1 MSVASKSVAAPPSF
15 SRLGLLWGSTIG
27 KKALM
32 ALTGILLSLFVL
44 GHMLGNL
51 QLYFGKDSTGAWL
64 INKYAEFLQHN
75 IPLLWGTRIVMG
87 LSVLVH
93 AIAGV
98 QLWLAKQSARPVDY
112 HQKASVNST
121 VSSRY
126 MIWTGVL
133 IGGFVVYHLLH
144 FTTGQALGAA
154 FVKGDVMHNVVAGFS
169 SFGASL
175 FYVAA
180 MIGLGLHLR
189 HGLYSL
195 FQSLG
200 AGNPAVSQ
208 PALKGAAVVAS
219 VIAVIN
225 ISFPMAVLLG
235 LVKG

>member
-1 MSVASKSVAAPPSF
+1 MSVATKSVSATPSF
-15 SRLGLLWGSTIG
+15 NRLGVLWASSIG

-44 GHMLGNL
+44 GHLLGNF
-51 QLYFGKDSTGAWL
+51 QLFLGKDSTGAYL
-64 INKYAEFLQHN
+64 INNYARFLHN
-75 IPLLWGTRIVMG
+75 NAPLLWGTRIVMG

-98 QLWLAKQSARPVDY
+98 QLYLARGSARPVDY
-112 HQKASVNST
+112 HQKESVNST

-144 FTTGQALGAA
+144 FTTGSVHPDFVPLDVHHNVTVGFARLGA
-154 FVKGDVMHNVVAGFS
+154 S
-169 SFGASL
+169 I
-175 FYVAA
+175 FYVIA
-180 MIGLGLHLR
+180 MVGLGLHLR

-208 PALKGAAVVAS
+208 TALRWAAVVAS
-219 VIAVIN
+219 LVAVVN
-225 ISFPMAVLLG
+225 ISYPMAVVIG
-235 LVKG
+235 LVK

>member
-1 MSVASKSVAAPPSF
+1 MSVASKSVSASPSF
-15 SRLGLLWGSTIG
+15 NRLGVLWASSIG

-44 GHMLGNL
+44 GHLLGNF
-51 QLYFGKDSTGAWL
+51 QLFLGKDTTGAYL
-64 INKYAEFLQHN
+64 INNYAKFLHGN
-75 IPLLWGTRIVMG
+75 VPLLWGTRLVMG

-93 AIAGV
+93 AIAGI
-98 QLWLAKQSARPVDY
+98 QLYLAKGSARPVDY
-112 HQKASVNST
+112 HQKVSVNST

-144 FTTGQALGAA
+144 FTTGNAHPDFIPL
-154 FVKGDVMHNVVAGFS
+154 DVHHNVVVGFS
-169 SFGASL
+169 RFGAV
-175 FYVAA
+175 FIYVIA

-208 PALKGAAVVAS
+208 GALRWAAVLASLVA
-219 VIAVIN
+219 VVN
-225 ISFPMAVLLG
+225 ISYPMAVILG
-235 LVKG
+235 LVQ

>member
-1 MSVASKSVAAPPSF
+1 MSVASKSVSASPSF
-15 SRLGLLWGSTIG
+15 NRLGVLWASSIG

-44 GHMLGNL
+44 GHLLGNF
-51 QLYFGKDSTGAWL
+51 QLFLGKDTTGAYL
-64 INKYAEFLQHN
+64 INNYAKFLHN
-75 IPLLWGTRIVMG
+75 NVPLLWGTRIVMG

-93 AIAGV
+93 AIAGI
-98 QLWLAKQSARPVDY
+98 QLYLAKGAARPVDY

-144 FTTGQALGAA
+144 FTTGNVHPDFIPLDVHHNVVVGFSRFGAA
-154 FVKGDVMHNVVAGFS
+154 F
-169 SFGASL
+169 
-175 FYVAA
+175 FYVIA

-208 PALKGAAVVAS
+208 GALKWAAVLASFVAVVNIS
-219 VIAVIN
+219 SPVAVI
-225 ISFPMAVLLG
+225 LG
-235 LVKG
+235 LVK